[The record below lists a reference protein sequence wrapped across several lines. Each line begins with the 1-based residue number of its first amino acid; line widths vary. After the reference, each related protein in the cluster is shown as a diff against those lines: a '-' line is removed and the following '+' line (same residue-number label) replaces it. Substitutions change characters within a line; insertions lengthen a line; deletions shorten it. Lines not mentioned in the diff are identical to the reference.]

1 MVTNPLPILLIA
13 YGALLLLLSR
23 RRRSDKPGSFLL
35 AGRALS
41 FPALIATMVTTWY
54 GGILGVGEYAWRYGI
69 STWVVFGLPY
79 YIAAIVFG
87 LWLAPRLRRSNAV
100 SIPDLLSRTY
110 GRQAALT
117 GAAGV
122 WAGTIPVAYLLMLAT
137 LIRQA
142 TGCPLILATLIG
154 AGFSCWYV
162 GVSGFRAVVRTDI
175 FQMAL
180 MFGGFLL
187 LLPATLD
194 QTGGLAGLWASL
206 PDTHRAWDGGLGWQ
220 AVLVWYLIAF
230 QTVVEPAF
238 YQRVFAARSPQVAK
252 AGILFSV
259 VLWAI
264 FDFLSIITGLGARVL
279 LPDLADPL
287 AAYPALAQQVLGP
300 WGAAFFMLALFAI
313 VMSTL
318 DSYLFLAAS
327 TFGHDFATTPSP
339 DGDRRRI
346 RIGLGVS
353 AGLAVIGALVFD
365 SAIDVWHHVG
375 SVLTASLLVPVLGV
389 HLPPSIRP
397 SAKGALAAMLLAA
410 GTATVWIFSANE
422 FGYPLGIEPL
432 FPALGVALVCWIV
445 DRMAFK
451 PGAEIPPS

>member
-1 MVTNPLPILLIA
+1 MNNPLPLLLIA
-13 YGALLLLLSR
+13 YGAALLLLSR
-23 RRRSDKPGSFLL
+23 RRTSDKPGSFLL

-41 FPALIATMVTTWY
+41 LPALIATMVTTWY

-87 LWLAPRLRRSNAV
+87 VWLAPRLRRSNAV
-100 SIPDLLSRTY
+100 SIPDLLGRAY
-110 GRQAALT
+110 GRPAALT

-137 LIRQA
+137 LIHQV
-142 TGCPLILATLIG
+142 TGCPLVLATLIG

-252 AGILFSV
+252 AGIVLSV
-259 VLWAI
+259 VLWAL
-264 FDFLSIITGLGARVL
+264 FDFLSIIAGLGARVL

-300 WGAAFFMLALFAI
+300 WGAAFFMLGLFAI

-327 TFGHDFATTPSP
+327 TFGHDFAAKPAH

-353 AGLAVIGALVFD
+353 AGLAVVGALVFD

-389 HLPPSIRP
+389 HLSPSLRP
-397 SAKGALAAMLLAA
+397 SAKGAIAAMLLAA
-410 GTATVWIFSANE
+410 GTATFWIIAADE
-422 FGYPLGIEPL
+422 FGYPLGVEPL

-445 DRMAFK
+445 DRLAFK
-451 PGAEIPPS
+451 LGTEIPPN